1 MATLSF
7 DRSAKVMTV
16 DAPDV
21 VISIQE
27 IYDQCKV
34 YEELSASLDDPIL
47 CSAGGKETLG
57 AGNAVAITLSLLNGW
72 KIAFEDRA
80 GPLTSACAIRGGN
93 LVRIDP
99 VTGTWDSSGT
109 SGTLLIDST
118 ATFLSDGI
126 LPGDL
131 VTNETDMST
140 TLVVSVDSDTQIT
153 HDELFGD
160 DWHNGDSYTIIASN
174 PIEPTTFTHVQ
185 YAQSTSP
192 IDISTATNEFV
203 DALAL
208 AEFDGVTFEDIMRDL
223 LAMANARIVESPTGT
238 FTFYDRDNVTVR
250 YVLVKAGS
258 ERTRS

>member
-1 MATLSF
+1 VATLSF
-7 DRSAKVMTV
+7 DRTARVMTV
-16 DAPDV
+16 DAPSV

-27 IYDQCKV
+27 IYDQCKT
-34 YEELSASLDDPIL
+34 YEELSANMDDLIL

-72 KIAFEDRA
+72 KIAFEARG
-80 GPLTSACAIRGGN
+80 GPLTAACAIRGGN

-99 VTGTWDSSGT
+99 VSGTWDSSGM
-109 SGTLLIDST
+109 SGTILSDST

-126 LPGDL
+126 LPGDT
-131 VTNETDMST
+131 VTNNTDGGT
-140 TLVVSVDSDTQIT
+140 ALVVSVDSDTQIT
-153 HDELFGD
+153 HDELLGD
-160 DWHNGDSYTIIASN
+160 DWHFGDSYTITASN
-174 PIEPTTFTHVQ
+174 PIEPTAFTHIQ

-192 IDISTATNEFV
+192 LDISTATNEFV
-203 DALAL
+203 EALA
-208 AEFDGVTFEDIMRDL
+208 ASTYDGTSFEDIMRDL

-238 FTFYDRDNVTVR
+238 FTFYDRDNVTAR